1 LVALDTR
8 IIEILR
14 IIEKLPIIA
23 ACSRINN
30 YLLRSLAQIT
40 LFKTFVNFIVVMRY
54 SLVLLFLVSVGAR
67 AQALRDVNYNFLYDP
82 TEPFTLSINA
92 VRAVPGWTAFY
103 DFALRDS
110 AQRVDQYHLS
120 WDIRPTIDEKQGT
133 ALDPSF
139 IKKTNGS
146 RSLAGEITIPA
157 STTPQVLTLKVLNNA
172 VKRAWMFYR
181 ILEPNYPVN
190 GYVIANGKAV
200 GLNYVKVNT
209 PLMLASEGGTKV
221 ISYYNDDFPAAVPAF
236 SEGMA
241 KVSRG
246 MKVDS
251 TFNVPVNQEISFS
264 EPGLYLVQRD
274 TMATEG
280 FAFRVQD
287 DYPRLAKVESLADPL
302 IYICTKQEFEKV
314 KAAKG
319 DKKAFD
325 RVILGITGNTER
337 ARNFMR
343 NYFKRVEWA
352 NLYFTSYKEGWKTDR
367 GMIYILFGLP
377 EEVYKFSDREV
388 WNYKSSSLKASFNFV
403 KSSTIFDPDNYV
415 LIREKKFQ
423 ETWYEKVDLW
433 RNARF

>member
-1 LVALDTR
+1 
-8 IIEILR
+8 
-14 IIEKLPIIA
+14 
-23 ACSRINN
+23 
-30 YLLRSLAQIT
+30 
-40 LFKTFVNFIVVMRY
+40 MRY
-54 SLVLLFLVSVGAR
+54 SLVLLFLLSFGAR

-82 TEPFTLSINA
+82 TEPFTLSIIVVKNA
-92 VRAVPGWTAFY
+92 TGWTAFY
-103 DFALRDS
+103 EFISRDS
-110 AQRVDQYHLS
+110 AQRIDQYHLS
-120 WDIRPTIDEKQGT
+120 WDIRPTIDDKQGT
-133 ALDPSF
+133 AIDPSL
-139 IKKTNGS
+139 IKKTNTSNG
-146 RSLAGEITIPA
+146 LAGEITLPV
-157 STTPQVLTLKVLNNA
+157 STTTQVLTVKVLNNA
-172 VKRAWMFYR
+172 VKRAWIVYR

-190 GYVIANGKAV
+190 NYLKKNDKVV
-200 GLNYVKVNT
+200 GINYVKINT
-209 PLMLASEGGTKV
+209 PLKLGGEGGAKTV
-221 ISYYNDDFPAAVPAF
+221 SYYNDDFPAAVPAF

-241 KVSRG
+241 KVSRA

-251 TFNVPVNQEISFS
+251 TFNISANQEIQFS
-264 EPGLYLVQRD
+264 ETGLYLVQND

-302 IYICTKQEFEKV
+302 IYICTKQEFDKV

-325 RVILGITGNTER
+325 RVILSITGNTER
-337 ARNFMR
+337 AKNFMR

-352 NLYFTSYKEGWKTDR
+352 NQYFTSYKEGWKTDR

-377 EEVYKFSDREV
+377 EEVYKFNDREV
-388 WNYKSSSLKASFNFV
+388 WNYKSASLKATFNFA
-403 KSSTIFDPDNYV
+403 KSSTLFDPDNYV

>member
-1 LVALDTR
+1 MIHIVL
-8 IIEILR
+8 
-14 IIEKLPIIA
+14 
-23 ACSRINN
+23 S
-30 YLLRSLAQIT
+30 
-40 LFKTFVNFIVVMRY
+40 KTFFNFIANMRY
-54 SLVLLFLVSVGAR
+54 AFVLMFLLSVGVR

-82 TEPFTLSINA
+82 TEPFTLSINV
-92 VRAVPGWTAFY
+92 VRTASGWTAFY
-103 DFALRDS
+103 DITSRDS
-110 AQRVDQYHLS
+110 AQQLDQYHLA
-120 WDIRPTIDEKQGT
+120 WDTRPSLDEKQGT
-133 ALDPSF
+133 AVDPST
-139 IKKTNGS
+139 IKKVNTS
-146 RSLAGEITIPA
+146 SKLAGEITIPSSA
-157 STTPQVLTLKVLNNA
+157 TPVILALKVLNNG

-181 ILEPNYPVN
+181 ILEPKYPVN
-190 GYVIANGKAV
+190 GYLTTSGEVIGS
-200 GLNYVKVNT
+200 NYIKTNT
-209 PLMLASEGGTKV
+209 QVTLAGEGDTKV

-241 KVSRG
+241 KVARS
-246 MKVDS
+246 MNVDS
-251 TFNVPVNQEISFS
+251 TFNLSVNQEISFS
-264 EPGLYLVQRD
+264 QPGLYLVQKD
-274 TMATEG
+274 TTSAEG

-287 DYPRLAKVESLADPL
+287 DYPRFAKVQSLADPL

-325 RVILGITGNTER
+325 RVILQITGNTER
-337 ARNFMR
+337 AKNFMR

-352 NLYFTSYKEGWKTDR
+352 NEFFTSYKEGWKTDR

-388 WNYKSSSLKASFNFV
+388 WNYKSSSLKATFNFV
-403 KSSTIFDPDNYV
+403 KSSTLFDPDNYV